1 MFQGSPKLC
10 CCLAYL
16 LIILISTFIKFS
28 SRSMQWRSGG
38 THTRLILPVRLS
50 VTVTSMPLCQ
60 KRSKVA
66 HRRALLNGKVAILCT
81 AYAYHQPCTRVF
93 SRLKFVHYR
102 QVDKKKKW
110 SLRTTNRN
118 TSLPIR
124 SYWMICID
132 PRRSFRVSFWHC
144 RMMNISKKTQ
154 PVQMVTVTNE
164 QESTWTLSGSVVVDA
179 ARRSQMDTFKVIWQY
194 HSTMKN

>member
-1 MFQGSPKLC
+1 ME
-10 CCLAYL
+10 
-16 LIILISTFIKFS
+16 
-28 SRSMQWRSGG
+28 
-38 THTRLILPVRLS
+38 LILDWFCQFVCLS
-50 VTVTSMPLCQ
+50 QSHPCHYVKNEAKSHTDAPCWMEKWLFS
-60 KRSKVA
+60 
-66 HRRALLNGKVAILCT
+66 ALRMRTTNH
-81 AYAYHQPCTRVF
+81 YTRVF
-93 SRLKFVHYR
+93 CRLKFVHYR
-102 QVDKKKKW
+102 QEDKKKKW

-132 PRRSFRVSFWHC
+132 PRRSFRVSFWHR